1 MSRAWMVQLLL
12 MPLFVISQVV
22 GFLADTSFGFA
33 KSMSKL
39 FGLEQSNAPWYTG
52 LLIPFP
58 YVSHPKI

>member
-1 MSRAWMVQLLL
+1 MVQLLL
-12 MPLFVISQVV
+12 MPLCVILQVV
-22 GFLADTSFGFA
+22 GFPADTSFGFA

-58 YVSHPKI
+58 FVSHPKI

>member
-1 MSRAWMVQLLL
+1 MAQLLL

-33 KSMSKL
+33 KSMSKKL

-58 YVSHPKI
+58 YVSHCKI